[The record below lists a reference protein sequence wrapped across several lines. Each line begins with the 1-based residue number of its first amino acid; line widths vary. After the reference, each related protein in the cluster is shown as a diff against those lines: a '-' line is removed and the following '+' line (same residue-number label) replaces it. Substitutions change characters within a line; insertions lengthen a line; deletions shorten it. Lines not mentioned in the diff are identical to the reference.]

1 MSGFHFFGKGLVS
14 LLKGLFPC
22 DMDNLSSFPLIGS
35 SFPKKNHSPSER
47 LPFPSQEKGVE
58 ESPFTVIK
66 YSEPPPEQISKLP
79 NKLLRQTNKSIS
91 LHLISGEP
99 FFPQRRCLYSW
110 VWVPCWSEEVSCPS
124 HLRKTGSSF
133 PELSRVGG
141 IGSRG
146 S

>member
-66 YSEPPPEQISKLP
+66 YSEPPPEQNLQTP
-79 NKLLRQTNKSIS
+79 QQTPQTNQQI
-91 LHLISGEP
+91 HLITLNLWGAFLS
-99 FFPQRRCLYSW
+99 
-110 VWVPCWSEEVSCPS
+110 SEKMPVLLGLGP
-124 HLRKTGSSF
+124 L
-133 PELSRVGG
+133 LV
-141 IGSRG
+141 
-146 S
+146 